1 MLIRA
6 NARSNVVEN
15 RRCHNG
21 LGVGYAGEFCCGGPP
36 GGPPG
41 GGGGEG
47 DGVCEGNE
55 DQGEGYQAP
64 AVVADVVE
72 FEVVGGEVELGGGT
86 EPCWLYVSTILLV
99 SQDFLFLCCWLE
111 RRKPR

>member
-1 MLIRA
+1 MLVRA

-36 GGPPG
+36 GG
-41 GGGGEG
+41 GGGEG
-47 DGVCEGNE
+47 NGVCEGNE

-86 EPCWLYVSTILLV
+86 EPCWLYVSIACFF
-99 SQDFLFLCCWLE
+99 SRFKILFLCCWLE